1 MQIIAGQNVSPN
13 SMPGPTGFG
22 FGSGH
27 NPNAAAVMMNSSGVA
42 PTTSK
47 TRPTLTHVDLRYW
60 LMADCGLTPRLSGR
74 PETPDWSRGCRL
86 SSRTRGDTTELHGPL
101 QAVVRGTCV
110 AAHRRHLS
118 CSAQRLRAHARSS
131 GVERSA
137 EPIFSIAPDQV
148 PLTVKLR
155 GRTEAPDWSRGCTLS
170 SRTRG
175 DTTESHGPLQRWLDG
190 GAKLQQPERP
200 RRPASRPRLKQHRI
214 RTTRRRKPRL
224 L

>member
-27 NPNAAAVMMNSSGVA
+27 NPNAAAVMMNNSGAA

-110 AAHRRHLS
+110 AVHRRHLVPL
-118 CSAQRLRAHARSS
+118 AQPHRAHARSS
-131 GVERSA
+131 GVERRA
-137 EPIFSIAPDQV
+137 
-148 PLTVKLR
+148 L
-155 GRTEAPDWSRGCTLS
+155 TEADA
-170 SRTRG
+170 G
-175 DTTESHGPLQRWLDG
+175 DATPSAAARHRSALGRLIGTEFKCGTGWPVR
-190 GAKLQQPERP
+190 A
-200 RRPASRPRLKQHRI
+200 
-214 RTTRRRKPRL
+214 
-224 L
+224 